1 MNMNS
6 FKTILLATCMLVMAK
21 IGAQDLSEK
30 ANAFLSTLPT
40 ELRSAATFSLD
51 DSERFNMNYI
61 PVIRKGPTFNDF
73 NEEQTQ
79 AALDLLKASL
89 SKEGFDKAQDIREL
103 EKVLL
108 VIEKKGFHM
117 PDGTVRD
124 PLNYHFC
131 IFGTPSSTE
140 PWGWRFEGHHLS
152 MNFTSD
158 QGKIVS
164 ATPSFMGTNPAIVK
178 IDLQRGKQ
186 VLKKESELGFAL
198 VNALTGEQLKVA
210 KFSDEA
216 PAEIITANKRKVEGI
231 EQKGIYFSALDDV
244 QKKIFMELLNV
255 YIGNYIFEFSESFRN
270 RIIEAGLEKLSF
282 AWAGG
287 QQEGI
292 AQYYRIQGPMLL
304 IEYDNIQNNANHVH
318 TVIRDLGN
326 DYAEDLLE
334 AHYSMEHQQ
343 QN

>member
-1 MNMNS
+1 MKPI
-6 FKTILLATCMLVMAK
+6 KTILLAICLLFLAK

-30 ANAFLSTLPT
+30 ANVFLGSLSD
-40 ELRSAATFSLD
+40 ELRAAATFSLD
-51 DSERFNMNYI
+51 DAERFNMNYI
-61 PVIRKGPTFNDF
+61 PVIRKGPTFHDF
-73 NEEQTQ
+73 NETQTQ

-89 SKEGFDKAQDIREL
+89 STEGFAKAQDIRDL

-108 VIEKKGFHM
+108 VIEEAGFHM

-131 IFGTPSSTE
+131 IFGTPSSTD

-158 QGKIVS
+158 QGNIVS
-164 ATPSFMGTNPAIVK
+164 ATPSFMGSNPAIVK

-186 VLKKESELGFAL
+186 VLKKESKLGFAL
-198 VNALTGEQLKVA
+198 VNSLTADQLKLA

-216 PAEIITANKRKVEGI
+216 PAEIITENKRKVEGVEKI
-231 EQKGIYFSALDDV
+231 GIGYGDLNEAQKN
-244 QKKIFMELLNV
+244 IFMDLLNV
-255 YIGNYIFEFSESFRN
+255 YIGNYIFEFSETFRAK
-270 RIIEAGLEKLSF
+270 IIAAGLENLSF

-292 AQYYRIQGPMLL
+292 AQYYRIHGPMLL

-318 TVIRDLGN
+318 TVVRDLGN
-326 DYAEDLLE
+326 DYAEDLLQ
-334 AHYSMEHQQ
+334 AHYSTQHQQ